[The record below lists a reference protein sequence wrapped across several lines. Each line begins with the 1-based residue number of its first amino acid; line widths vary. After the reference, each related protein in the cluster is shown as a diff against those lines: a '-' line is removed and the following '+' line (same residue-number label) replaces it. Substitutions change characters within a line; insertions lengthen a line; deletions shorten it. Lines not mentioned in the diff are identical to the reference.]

1 MNEQHERRLR
11 RKAIRLKLLGF
22 SVRQIAQQLQRS
34 VGWVVKWWQRYQASS
49 SHYSHSQSRRPHTSP
64 QRYAEAVR
72 NIVRRVRQSLLQRR
86 VGRLIGSRAIQRTIR
101 QAQLLPPSQRPA
113 PSTIQ
118 RMLHEGGLIA
128 GQRQPSPAYCP
139 QPQPRADYVI
149 QALDWTMRYLHGGSK
164 VYAFHTV
171 DLHSRA
177 LHQTL
182 STDKRSQTAQQHVL
196 HTWQRLGLPDA
207 LQMDNDVAWCGTL
220 QHARHIGTV
229 LRLCLYCGVEP
240 ILLPFAEPEH
250 NGVVEWINALWS
262 QQFWN
267 LHTFSSVAQVR
278 RYGPQFVEWYQQ
290 QYEPPHLTPHTPQQ
304 VHQRLHRQCL
314 TSTQRQ
320 RIPARLPLTAGRMHF
335 IRRVDPQG
343 QINVLAESW
352 HIHQRLAGHYVWAT
366 LSLHEQVL
374 RIYYRRSADAAPR
387 LLKVFPYPL
396 PEPVLPLRSEFKR
409 RKRRRNMFT
418 ML

>member
-1 MNEQHERRLR
+1 MNEQQERRLR
-11 RKAIRLKLLGF
+11 RKAIRLKLQGF

-34 VGWVVKWWQRYQASS
+34 VGWVVKWWQRYQATA

-64 QRYAEAVR
+64 QRYAESVR
-72 NIVRRVRQSLLQRR
+72 KLVRRMRQSLVRRR
-86 VGRLIGSRAIQRTIR
+86 VGRLIGPRAIHRTIR
-101 QAQLLPPSQRPA
+101 QEQVLPQSQRPA

-128 GQRQPSPAYCP
+128 RPRQPHPAYCP
-139 QPQPRADYVI
+139 QPQPRADYII
-149 QALDWTMRYLHGGSK
+149 QALDWTMRYLHGGPK

-182 STDKRSQTAQQHVL
+182 STDKRSDTAQQHVL
-196 HTWQRLGLPDA
+196 NSWQQLGVPDA
-207 LQMDNDVAWCGTL
+207 LQLDNDVAWCGTL
-220 QHARHIGTV
+220 QHPRHISV
-229 LRLCLYCGVEP
+229 FLRLCLYCGVEP

-267 LHTFSSVAQVR
+267 LQTFRSVAQVR
-278 RYGPQFVEWYQQ
+278 RNGPQFVAWYQH
-290 QYEPPHLTPHTPQQ
+290 QYEPPHLTPYTPHQ
-304 VHQRLHRQCL
+304 VHQDTPRQHLTTAQRRRLP
-314 TSTQRQ
+314 T
-320 RIPARLPLTAGRMHF
+320 PLPLTAGRIHF
-335 IRRVDPQG
+335 IRRVDAHG
-343 QINVLAESW
+343 NINVLAESW
-352 HIHQRLAGHYVWAT
+352 HIHQRLAGQYVWAT
-366 LSLHEQVL
+366 LSLHEHVL
-374 RIYYRRSADAAPR
+374 HIYYRRSAQAATR

-396 PEPVLPLRSEFKR
+396 NEPVQPLRSEFKR
-409 RKRRRNMFT
+409 RKRRRKMFT